1 MQIKD
6 MPDIER
12 PEEKLLYLGAES
24 LSNAELFSLIIR
36 TGGKDNSALRIG
48 EEVVAYISNEL
59 NKNQIADVNELI
71 KISGIGRSKACSI
84 VSAMELAKRFSLMSG
99 RKDKKSI
106 IDSKDVA
113 NYMLSDMKYR
123 NQEYV
128 VELILNVKMVVESKV
143 VISIGNIDSAP
154 IHPREVFSPAIRK
167 GAAGIIL
174 VHNHPSGDP
183 TPSEDDKISTKRL
196 IEASKLIGI
205 SFLDHIIIGE
215 EEYISMRDEGFF
227 KS

>member
-6 MPDIER
+6 MPEIER

-36 TGGKDNSALRIG
+36 TGGKENSALRIG
-48 EEVVAYISNEL
+48 EEVVAYISKEL
-59 NKNQIADVNELI
+59 NKNQIADVKELI

-84 VSAMELAKRFSLMSG
+84 VSAMELAKRFSFMSG

-205 SFLDHIIIGE
+205 SFIDHIIIGE

>member
-6 MPDIER
+6 MPEIER

-99 RKDKKSI
+99 RKGKKSI